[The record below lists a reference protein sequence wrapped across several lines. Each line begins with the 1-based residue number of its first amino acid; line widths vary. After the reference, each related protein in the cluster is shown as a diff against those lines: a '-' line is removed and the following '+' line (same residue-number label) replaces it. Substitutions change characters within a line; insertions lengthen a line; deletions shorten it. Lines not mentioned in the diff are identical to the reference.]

1 MDKPEW
7 KTIRKDEFNLIEQLI
22 DNGFDVRAFNEPH
35 RTTFGYTV
43 VSNRN
48 AQKIDFDNPNSYRAA
63 SGYAD
68 MKAAKLAARRALEQM
83 VKARNA
89 ALAKTG

>member
-7 KTIRKDEFNLIEQLI
+7 RTIRKDESNIIEQLI

-35 RTTFGYTV
+35 RTTFGYTA
-43 VSNRN
+43 SNRN
-48 AQKIDFDNPNSYRAA
+48 AQKIDFEYRAA

-68 MKAAKLAARRALEQM
+68 MKAAKIAARRALEQM

-89 ALAKTG
+89 KLSSTG